1 MRPKALLPLL
11 PALLAT
17 LTAAR
22 AAEAQEGK
30 AVEVT
35 VRPGG
40 QPWSIG
46 DRGAGMECSPTCILH
61 LTPRSYRIS
70 MGETTEDVYIDA
82 PSEIAYR
89 PPVRPL
95 RYAGGALMGV
105 GLVAG
110 GVLTFAAAM
119 LCTGQTM
126 TLPDGTTTYVSKTCE
141 KPLLSRTGQYAL
153 IGAGAGSFAAA
164 VVGGILFY
172 LGGESIKVRDL
183 APSPRTSARFTF
195 DVSGQG
201 ASVGWSLRF

>member
-1 MRPKALLPLL
+1 MKPKALLPLL
-11 PALLAT
+11 LALLAPRT
-17 LTAAR
+17 
-22 AAEAQEGK
+22 AEAQEGK
-30 AVEVT
+30 PVEVT

-61 LTPRSYRIS
+61 LLPRSYRVS
-70 MGETTEDVYIDA
+70 MGETSEDIYIDA

-95 RYAGGALMGV
+95 RYSGGALMGV

-110 GVLTFAAAM
+110 GVLTLAAAT
-119 LCTGQTM
+119 LCTGTTQT
-126 TLPDGTTTYVSKTCE
+126 TLPDGTVMYVSKTCE
-141 KPLLSRTGQYAL
+141 KPILSRTGQYAL
-153 IGAGAGSFAAA
+153 IGVAAGSFATA

-183 APSPRTSARFTF
+183 SPRTSSRFTF
-195 DVSGQG
+195 DVSGHG
-201 ASVGWSLRF
+201 ASVGWSVRF